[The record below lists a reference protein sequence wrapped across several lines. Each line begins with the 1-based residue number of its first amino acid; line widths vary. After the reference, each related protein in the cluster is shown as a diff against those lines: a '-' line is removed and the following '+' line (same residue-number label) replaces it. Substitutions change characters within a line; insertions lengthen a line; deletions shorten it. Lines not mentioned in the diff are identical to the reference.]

1 MLAVWIDSFKN
12 IEDEERFAASVR
24 SSDMSMAHG
33 RPRVGISRCL
43 LGDEVRYD
51 GGHKRDALLLS
62 SLDSIVEWVP
72 VCPEVEAGMGTPREA
87 IDLVAGVDGV
97 PARAARVRLLGAI
110 SRTDWTATMT
120 SVAADRVRA
129 LLALGLDGYVLKADS
144 PSCGLEG
151 VLVHRAEGVTRDGR
165 GLFAEALVAAFPDLP
180 IEDDRRLSDRTRRDG
195 FIERVLAHH
204 RVRLTR

>member
-1 MLAVWIDSFKN
+1 
-12 IEDEERFAASVR
+12 
-24 SSDMSMAHG
+24 MSIAHG

-87 IDLVAGVDGV
+87 IDLVASADGV
-97 PARAARVRLLGAI
+97 PAGEPRVRLLGVT

-120 SVAADRVRA
+120 SVAAERVPA

-151 VLVHRAEGVTRDGR
+151 VRVHRTDGVTRDGR

-180 IEDDRRLSDRTRRDG
+180 IEDERRLADQAHRDD
-195 FIERVLAHH
+195 FIERVRAHH
-204 RVRLTR
+204 RARLTRERRSPSLGCRATHP